1 MSEEEKK
8 EKRGRKR
15 KVDSPEQKERTSKIW
30 SDVDFEMGATH
41 IVAED
46 KRNSYLTTFR
56 QKAKLIGKQDITLSF
71 EKNSDGTL
79 TGIVVEKTATTTE
92 RTYTTKSGEK
102 KVYTYRMIKDK

>member
-8 EKRGRKR
+8 ETRGRKR

-46 KRNSYLTTFR
+46 KRNS
-56 QKAKLIGKQDITLSF
+56 
-71 EKNSDGTL
+71 
-79 TGIVVEKTATTTE
+79 
-92 RTYTTKSGEK
+92 
-102 KVYTYRMIKDK
+102 